1 MNVCPVYRTVGGHA
15 YGWTYPGP
23 MGIVLTTL
31 LTGMAES
38 HPLVDASTL
47 CGACNDACPVKVP
60 LQEMILKQRVRRV
73 SEGFSPSAI
82 SMGMRLFGAAAKS
95 PLLFSFGERLA
106 GWFWS
111 LLRRVGGE
119 DVFGR
124 LPRPAKSPFS
134 RRMP

>member
-1 MNVCPVYRTVGGHA
+1 
-15 YGWTYPGP
+15 

-31 LTGMAES
+31 LAGMAGS

-73 SEGFSPSAI
+73 AEGFSPRAV

-119 DVFGR
+119 NVVGR
-124 LPRPAKSPFS
+124 LPRPTKSPFS